1 MGGWIELAELLKW
14 PAIVLG
20 AVSLVML
27 IRKWTMS
34 SGADKRDLEQVK
46 EASKERGK
54 ASEDIRKKS
63 GALGNL
69 WRAARLRTRPK
80 P

>member
-14 PAIVLG
+14 PAIIMGALG
-20 AVSLVML
+20 LVML

-34 SGADKRDLEQVK
+34 SGADKRDLEQV
-46 EASKERGK
+46 EETSKKRGQ

-63 GALGNL
+63 GVLGNL
-69 WRAARLRTRPK
+69 WRAARLRNRP
-80 P
+80 

>member
-14 PAIVLG
+14 PAIIAGALG
-20 AVSLVML
+20 LVML

-34 SGADKRDLEQVK
+34 SGADKRDLEQVE
-46 EASKERGK
+46 EAGKKRGK

-63 GALGNL
+63 GHLGNL
-69 WRAARLRTRPK
+69 WRAARLRKRP
-80 P
+80 

>member
-14 PAIVLG
+14 PAIIAGALG
-20 AVSLVML
+20 LVML

-34 SGADKRDLEQVK
+34 SGADKRDLKQVE
-46 EASKERGK
+46 EAGKKRGK

-63 GALGNL
+63 GTLGNL
-69 WRAARLRTRPK
+69 WRATRLRNRP
-80 P
+80 